1 VVKVSRRGSDLDEPL
16 TAQPGYA
23 LVGVLRIPEAQVSPV
38 RAIWRRVA
46 IALLALVVAVIT
58 VYLGRDGY
66 TDVRSMPLSFLDCVY
81 FATISLTTVGYGDL
95 TPYSEFARLTN
106 IVVITPLRILFLV
119 VLVGTT
125 LQVLTERS
133 RQAWKIQRWRSRVR
147 NHTVVIGYGTK
158 GKTAVCAIVDDEEA
172 TKNVVVVDTQQSAL
186 DHAAAAGLVTVHGD
200 ATRSDVLRLASAQH
214 ASAIIVATGRDDT
227 ATLVTLTAREVA
239 PKAKIVASIR
249 EAENQHLLKQSGAD
263 SVVVSSET
271 AGRLLGVAT
280 TTPSVVEMIDDLLTP
295 AHGFAS
301 PSATS
306 SRPNSAALRGTCP
319 TSCSVWSATATCCA
333 STHQRSTPSKPA
345 TGCSMS
351 ATRGSK
357 RGDRKRGGAGR
368 GGSPRGG

>member
-1 VVKVSRRGSDLDEPL
+1 VVKVSRRGSDLDETL
-16 TAQPGYA
+16 TAQPCYE
-23 LVGVLRIPEAQVSPV
+23 LVGVLRIPEAQVGPV
-38 RAIWRRVA
+38 RAIGRRVA
-46 IALLALVVAVIT
+46 VALLALVVAVIT

-66 TDVRSMPLSFLDCVY
+66 TDVRGVPLSVIDCVY

-147 NHTVVIGYGTK
+147 NHTVVVGYGTK
-158 GKTAVCAIVDDEEA
+158 GKTAVRAILDDERA
-172 TKNVVVVDTQQSAL
+172 TKSAKDLVVVDTEPSAL
-186 DHAAAAGLVTVHGD
+186 EHAAAAGLVTVHGD
-200 ATRSDVLRLASAQH
+200 ATRADVLRLAAAQH
-214 ASAIIVATGRDDT
+214 ASAIIIATGRDDS

-239 PKAKIVASIR
+239 PTATIVASIR

-271 AGRLLGVAT
+271 AGRLLGVAA

-295 AHGFAS
+295 AHGFAI
-301 PSATS
+301 AE
-306 SRPNSAALRGTCP
+306 RDVERGEI
-319 TSCSVWSATATCCA
+319 
-333 STHQRSTPSKPA
+333 
-345 TGCSMS
+345 
-351 ATRGSK
+351 
-357 RGDRKRGGAGR
+357 
-368 GGSPRGG
+368 GGSPRHLSDIVLGVVRDGHLLRVDAPEVDNIEAADRLLYVRNTGK

>member
-1 VVKVSRRGSDLDEPL
+1 MV
-16 TAQPGYA
+16 
-23 LVGVLRIPEAQVSPV
+23 
-38 RAIWRRVA
+38 
-46 IALLALVVAVIT
+46 T
-58 VYLGRDGY
+58 VYLGRAGY
-66 TDVRSMPLSFLDCVY
+66 TDVRGVPLSFIDCVY

-106 IVVITPLRILFLV
+106 VVIITPLRILFLV

-147 NHTVVIGYGTK
+147 NHTVVVGYGTK
-158 GKTAVCAIVDDEEA
+158 GKTAVAAIAA
-172 TKNVVVVDTQQSAL
+172 TRRPARTSSSSTPNRRPSTTPS
-186 DHAAAAGLVTVHGD
+186 AAGLVTVHGD

-239 PKAKIVASIR
+239 PEAKIVASIR

-295 AHGFAS
+295 AHGFAI
-301 PSATS
+301 AEREVEQTE
-306 SRPNSAALRGTCP
+306 L
-319 TSCSVWSATATCCA
+319 
-333 STHQRSTPSKPA
+333 
-345 TGCSMS
+345 
-351 ATRGSK
+351 
-357 RGDRKRGGAGR
+357 
-368 GGSPRGG
+368 GGSPRHLPDIVLGVVRDGRLLRVDSPEADAIEAGDRLLYVRNTGK